1 MPNQLLQRSHFSE
14 PGSGAVTRGRRTFGL
29 HRTTM
34 TRHVPTGRKWGL
46 LLLFSPVIL
55 LVLAILLVC
64 LPFYLVYGCCLRLLV
79 QALWVARG
87 KRILLIY
94 SRSPVWQAHVE
105 DTWLPQVAE
114 QSIVINW
121 SDGSTQGRSHPFA
134 TCVFRFW
141 APRHGFNPMAILFGP
156 GLRTQRVE
164 FYDAFRDWK
173 HGNESALRAAETK
186 LFSFANERGA

>member
-1 MPNQLLQRSHFSE
+1 
-14 PGSGAVTRGRRTFGL
+14 
-29 HRTTM
+29 M
-34 TRHVPTGRKWGL
+34 TRHVPAGRKYGL
-46 LLLFSPVIL
+46 LILFSPVIL

-64 LPFYLVYGCCLRLLV
+64 LPFYLVYGGCLRLLV

-94 SRSPVWQAHVE
+94 SRSPVWQAYVE

-121 SDGSTQGRSHPFA
+121 SDRSTWWRSHPFA
-134 TCVFRFW
+134 TCVFRIW
-141 APRHGFNPMAILFGP
+141 APRHGFTPIAILFGP
-156 GLRTQRVE
+156 GFRTQRVE

-186 LFSFANERGA
+186 LFSFANQRGA